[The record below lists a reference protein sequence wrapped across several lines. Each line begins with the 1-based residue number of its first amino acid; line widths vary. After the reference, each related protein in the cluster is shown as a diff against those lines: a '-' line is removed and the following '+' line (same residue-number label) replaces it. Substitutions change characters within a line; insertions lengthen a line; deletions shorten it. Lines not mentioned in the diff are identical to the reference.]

1 MDANMIQVL
10 EMDEKVSLAQLREVL
25 MEAEEDMLLTKL

>member
-1 MDANMIQVL
+1 MDANMIQDL
-10 EMDEKVSLAQLREVL
+10 EKEGKVNIAQLREVL